1 MKSTKLILIVIIS
14 VLFLNLQ
21 AFSQMLGGYDLQQ
34 MIPMNPKVK
43 VGKLDNGLT
52 YFILQNKKPENRAE
66 LQIVIKTGAVQEDDN
81 QAGLAHFT
89 EHMCFNGTKNFPK
102 NDLVNF
108 LEATGVKFGAEVNA
122 STGFDRTYYI
132 LTIPLD
138 KPGLLDKGVQVLN
151 DWLDGVS
158 FDSTEIEK
166 ERGVIM
172 EEWRLR
178 GGAQTRTFMKH
189 LPYIGWGSKFKDRFP
204 IGDTAV
210 IRHAPRER
218 FLKYFNDWYRPE
230 ISAVIAVGDF
240 DVAQV
245 EALIKGKFSDVA
257 KPGKMPQMPDMN
269 VPYDHEPFVSIAV
282 DKEITMPNVVV
293 YIKHQGEKRGTYG
306 EYKDNLV
313 KTIFGQ
319 ALNLRL
325 QDLTRKADAPF
336 LYAAANYSGYVF
348 GSINGYMLIT
358 VPKADNVLGGFESEL
373 VEAFRM
379 QKHGITKGELERAKK
394 ELLSGMEQGYNERD
408 KTESMPL
415 AQELMRHYYQEESVP
430 GIEKEFELYKAFLP
444 LITVDDI
451 NNFAKK
457 LIKERGMVITLTA
470 PDKPDVKVPTADELL
485 NLFRDVAKREIPPYV
500 DIATEKPLI
509 SKMPTPG
516 TIKSSKEYKEIGV
529 TELVLSNGAKVLL
542 KPTEFKNDEVL
553 LTSYSFGGTSL
564 AKDEDYYSAVS
575 SANIVNESGLSE
587 FDVSTLQKIL
597 AGKIA
602 NVSPY
607 ISDVSQGFNG
617 NASPKDLETMFQL
630 LYLYFNAPRKDA
642 DAFQAYKTSLKDQI
656 LNSGSSP
663 DQVFRDSITST
674 MGSYNMRKLP
684 WTEEKVDQIDLD
696 KALTF
701 YKERFSNPADFTFT
715 LVGNFKVEEIKNLI
729 NKYIASIPAKGKKST
744 FVDLGIKA
752 PTNALKTIVKKGV
765 EPKSSVV
772 LVMNGKFEFKREN
785 RFILNAMAEVLN
797 IRLREVI
804 REDKGGVYGIYAQP
818 RPELYPKPFYSLFIG
833 YGCAPDRVEELITA
847 AKGVINDI
855 KAGTFDDAENIKE
868 KKASTID
875 KVKETLRR
883 EQETQL
889 KENNYWL
896 SVINQYSYYNEP
908 LTQVL
913 EFQKQLDKVTPKT
926 VQEAAKKY
934 LNLDGLKQFIL
945 YPED

>member
-1 MKSTKLILIVIIS
+1 MKSTKMILILIIS

-66 LQIVIKTGAVQEDDN
+66 LQIIINTGAVQEDAN

-102 NDLVNF
+102 NDLINF
-108 LEATGVKFGAEVNA
+108 LESTGVRFGADVNA
-122 STGFDRTYYI
+122 STGFDRTYYT

-138 KPGLLDKGVQVLN
+138 SAGLLEKGVQVLN

-178 GGAQTRTFMKH
+178 GGAQTRTFLKH

-204 IGDTAV
+204 IGDTSV

-218 FLKYFNDWYRPE
+218 FLAYYNDWYRPE

-240 DVAQV
+240 DVTQI
-245 EALIKGKFSDVA
+245 EALIKNKFHDVS
-257 KPGKMPQMPDMN
+257 KPGKMPPMPDMS
-269 VPYDHEPFVSIAV
+269 VPYDHEPLVSIAL
-282 DKEITMPNVVV
+282 DKEVQMPNFAI
-293 YIKHQGEKRGTYG
+293 YIKHAGDKRGTYG
-306 EYKDNLV
+306 EFKDNLI

-319 ALNLRL
+319 AINLRL

-336 LYAAANYSGYVF
+336 LYAMANYSGLFF
-348 GSINGYMLIT
+348 GSDNVYMLVS
-358 VPKADNVLGGFESEL
+358 VPKTDNIMGGYEAAL

-379 QKHGITKGELERAKK
+379 QKHGITKGEFERAKK
-394 ELLSGMEQGYNERD
+394 EMISSMEQTYNERD

-415 AQELMRHYYQEESVP
+415 AQELYRHFYQGESVP
-430 GIEKEFELYKAFLP
+430 GIEKEFELYKTFLS
-444 LITVDDI
+444 LISVEDF
-451 NNFAKK
+451 NNFIKGF
-457 LIKERGMVITLTA
+457 IKERGMVITYTA
-470 PDKPDVKVPTADELL
+470 ADKPEVKAPTADEML
-485 NLFRDVAKREIPPYV
+485 NLFRDVAKRDIPAYI

-516 TIKSSKEYKEIGV
+516 TIKSTKEYKELGT
-529 TELVLSNGAKVLL
+529 TELVLSNGAKVYL

-553 LTSYSFGGTSL
+553 LTSYALGGTSL
-564 AKDEDYYSAVS
+564 AKDADFYSANA
-575 SANIVNESGLSE
+575 SAGIVNESGLGE
-587 FDVSTLQKIL
+587 FNVSTLQKML

-602 NVSPY
+602 NISPY
-607 ISDVSQGFNG
+607 ISDISQGFNG
-617 NASPKDLETMFQL
+617 NASPKDIETMFQL
-630 LYLYFNAPRKDA
+630 LYLYFDNPRKD
-642 DAFQAYKTSLKDQI
+642 DEAFQAYKTSLKDQI
-656 LNSGSSP
+656 ENSGSSP
-663 DQVFRDSITST
+663 ERVFRDTIGAVL
-674 MGSYNMRKLP
+674 GSYNLREMP
-684 WTEEKVDQIDLD
+684 WTEETVNKIDLD
-696 KALTF
+696 KSLEF

-715 LVGNFKVEEIKNLI
+715 LVGNFKVDEIENLI
-729 NKYIASIPAKGKKST
+729 KQYIASIPSKGNKSKW
-744 FVDLGIKA
+744 VDVGIKV
-752 PTNALKTIVKKGV
+752 PTNALKTVVKKGV

-772 LVMNGKFEFKREN
+772 LVMNGPFEFNRGN
-785 RFILNAMAEVLN
+785 RFMMSALSEVLN

-804 REDKGGVYGIYAQP
+804 REDKGGVYGIYSQP
-818 RPELYPKPFYSLFIG
+818 RPELYPKQFYSLYIG
-833 YGCAPDRVEELITA
+833 FGCAPDRVEELITA
-847 AKGVINDI
+847 AKSVIEDL
-855 KAGTFDDAENIKE
+855 KAGKFDDPNNASKND
-868 KKASTID
+868 KATLD
-875 KVKETLRR
+875 KVKEILKR
-883 EQETQL
+883 EHETQI

-896 SVINQYSYYNEP
+896 NVINQYSYNGEP
-908 LTQVL
+908 ITQIL
-913 EFQKQLDKVTPKT
+913 EFDKQLAKVDNKSIQT
-926 VQEAAKKY
+926 AAKKY
-934 LNLDGLKQFIL
+934 LNSDSFKQFIL